1 MKELSSIPVSK
12 VQRASKFIS
21 AGAKVGGNYLK
32 YYSKKVLTGEASRE
46 GLDEDNAHDIYKSLS
61 ELKGSVLKAAQ
72 MLSMDQGLLPKAYA
86 SKFQLAQYSAP
97 PLSYPLV
104 VKTFKDHFGKAPTAI
119 FDSFEKSASHAAS
132 IGQVHRAELDGK
144 KFAVKVQY
152 PGVADSVKSD
162 LKIAMPFAARIMN
175 LKSHDLTMYVQE
187 VEGKLL
193 EETDYELE
201 LQQSVMHSGA
211 CAHLPNLH
219 FATYYPAFSSMR
231 ILTMDW
237 IDGYHINAWLK
248 HAPNQADRDL
258 IGQSLWDFY
267 SYQLHDL
274 RKVHAD
280 PHPGNFLVTP
290 EKKLAVID
298 FGCIKEIPEDF
309 YENYFTLLLKSHQL
323 SSKERDQMFMSLDFV
338 LPTDTQ
344 EEAAY
349 VTTQMSELINLL
361 SQPFRNETFDFADT
375 DYFSSIYSFADD
387 LMQDK
392 KIRSMNNARGSKH
405 GIYINRT
412 LFGLYSLLH
421 ELGARVQTNSIA
433 PAEVA

>member
-32 YYSKKVLTGEASRE
+32 YYSKKVLTGEASRDA
-46 GLDEDNAHDIYKSLS
+46 LDEDNAHDIYQSLS

-72 MLSMDQGLLPKAYA
+72 MLSMDQGLLPKAYS

-104 VKTFKDHFGKAPTAI
+104 VKTFRDHFDKAPSEV
-119 FDSFEKSASHAAS
+119 FDKFEKSASQAAS
-132 IGQVHRAELDGK
+132 IGQVHRAELKGK
-144 KFAVKVQY
+144 MFAVKVQY

-162 LKIAMPFAARIMN
+162 LRIAMPFAARIMN
-175 LKSHDLTMYVQE
+175 LKAHDLTMYVQE
-187 VEGKLL
+187 VEAKLL

-201 LQQSVMHSGA
+201 LEQSMMLSSA
-211 CAHLPNLH
+211 CSHLPNLH
-219 FATYYPAFSSMR
+219 FATYYPALSGMR

-237 IDGYHINAWLK
+237 IEGEHITAWLK
-248 HAPNQADRDL
+248 QAPCQAERDL
-258 IGQSLWDFY
+258 LGQSLWDFY
-267 SYQLHDL
+267 SYQMHDL

-290 EKKLAVID
+290 DKKLAVID
-298 FGCIKEIPEDF
+298 FGCIKEIPDDF
-309 YENYFTLLLKSHQL
+309 YDNYFTLLLQFHQL
-323 SSKERDQMFMSLDFV
+323 SSKERDQMFVSLDFV
-338 LPTDTQ
+338 LPTDTE

-349 VTTQMSELINLL
+349 VTTQMSELIDLL
-361 SQPFRNETFDFADT
+361 SQPFRNEQFDFSDT
-375 DYFSSIYSFADD
+375 EYFSSIYTFADD

-392 KIRSMNNARGSKH
+392 KIKSMNNARGSKH

-421 ELGARVQTNSIA
+421 ELGARVQTNAIA
-433 PAEVA
+433 PVAMV